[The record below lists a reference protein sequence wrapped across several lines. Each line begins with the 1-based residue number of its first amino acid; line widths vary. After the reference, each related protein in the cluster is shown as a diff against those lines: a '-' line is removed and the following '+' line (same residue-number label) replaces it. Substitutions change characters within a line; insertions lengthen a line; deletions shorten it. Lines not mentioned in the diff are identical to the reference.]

1 MNGATM
7 AERLARALEN
17 LANAGK
23 LESATSLIES
33 LTAKGKTSHSSTQSC
48 AHSSSS
54 QCSDES
60 TGLPRK

>member
-1 MNGATM
+1 M
-7 AERLARALEN
+7 AERFARALEN
-17 LANAGK
+17 LVKAGK

-33 LTAKGKTSHSSTQSC
+33 LTAKGKTYHSSSIQSS

-60 TGLPRK
+60 KDESTGLSRK